1 MLKRCEM
8 PKLSEIVEREADKIK
23 DILYSEKLT
32 IVGKTIALKEL
43 GRKIAEEIYTQQF
56 KSLDEF
62 YESYDHDAD
71 PMQKLEGKGIRK
83 GDMIILEDCPVAG
96 LKDHP
101 IDLFKDGE
109 RFPPEWDAI
118 VDEYKQVFK
127 NDAILHPLCIVHQRI
142 REELAKKIP
151 KGDNYVHAT
160 EVACRSMTSGKV
172 AYSDWGLQLS
182 GKTKKEI
189 EDLIKNKACIYFIA

>member
-1 MLKRCEM
+1 M
-8 PKLSEIVEREADKIK
+8 PKLSEIVEREAEKIK
-23 DILYSEKLT
+23 DILYSDKLT

-56 KSLDEF
+56 RSLDEF
-62 YESYDHDAD
+62 YEAYDQNTD
-71 PMQKLEGKGIRK
+71 PMQELEGKGIRK
-83 GDMIILEDCPVAG
+83 GDLIILEDCPVAG
-96 LKDHP
+96 LKEHP
-101 IDLFKDGE
+101 IDLFKTGN

-118 VDEYKQVFK
+118 VEEYKQVFK

-151 KGDNYVHAT
+151 KGDSYMHAT

-172 AYSDWGLQLS
+172 AFSDWGLQLS
-182 GKTKKEI
+182 GETKEEVEK
-189 EDLIKNKACIYFIA
+189 LIDKKACVYFIS